1 MRTTL
6 NRRLGSLT
14 AVMWLGLIVI
24 GALGAWQN
32 RASMLQDRRQQLV
45 AIVQQAMDV
54 TQHYYAL
61 AQLGR
66 LSDADARQQ
75 ALDTLATMRYGK
87 DGYIA
92 VNDSHY
98 VILMNPMIPKMT
110 RQDGSAMR
118 DSVGQPIFPKLV
130 AAGNQP
136 DGGFAEYVGLLPGV
150 RTPASKTNF
159 VMHFDPWDW
168 YIATG
173 LYMKDVNLA
182 FRDQLLNWF
191 IMTMALGGLLSLIMW
206 FLLRGVR
213 RMLGGDMEVAVEIAG
228 QMSIGNLAAE
238 VPVFSRDSDSLLY
251 ALHKMRQGLV
261 DTVRRVRDGAE
272 HIDIGADEIAAGNG
286 DLSQRT
292 EEQAAAL
299 VQTASSMREFTENV
313 KRNAESAAQASQL
326 ASDAAI
332 VACSGSEVVDMA
344 VCTMSE
350 VSRRSEQIGSIIEV
364 IEGIAFQTNILAL
377 NAAVEAARAGEQG
390 RGFAVV
396 ASEVRSLAQRSAGA
410 AKEIKALIESSTE
423 VVQTGALQ
431 ITQAGKRMGE
441 IVASINQVKELL
453 EVISRASNEQSTG
466 IQEVDRAIGEMDQVT
481 QQNAALVEQAAA
493 AAHSLRDQVKSL
505 RGAIESFTLPA

>member
-1 MRTTL
+1 MTL
-6 NRRLGSLT
+6 NRRLGSLM
-14 AVMWLGLIVI
+14 AVMWLGLVLI

-32 RASMLQDRRQQLV
+32 RESMMQDRRGQLV
-45 AIVQQAMDV
+45 AIVQQALDV
-54 TQHYYAL
+54 TQHYYQL
-61 AQLGR
+61 AHQGR

-75 ALDTLATMRYGK
+75 ALATLETMRYAK

-98 VILMNPMIPKMT
+98 LVLMNPVIPKMNGK
-110 RQDGSAMR
+110 DGSAMR

-130 AAGNQP
+130 EAGNQP
-136 DGGFAEYVGLLPGV
+136 DGGFAEYVGLLPGA

-159 VMHFDPWDW
+159 VMHFEPWDW

-173 LYMKDVNLA
+173 LYTDDVDHA
-182 FRDQLLNWF
+182 FHRQLLKWF
-191 IMTMALGGLLSLIMW
+191 VMTISLGGLLSLIMW
-206 FLLRGVR
+206 FVLRSVR
-213 RMLGGDMEVAVEIAG
+213 RMLGGDMEVAVEVAG
-228 QMSIGNLAAE
+228 QMSSGNLAAE
-238 VPVFSRDSDSLLY
+238 VPVFSHDRASLLH
-251 ALHKMRQGLV
+251 ALHRMREGLV
-261 DTVRRVRDGAE
+261 DTVRRVSDGAE
-272 HIDIGADEIAAGNG
+272 SIDTGADEIAAGNS

-299 VQTASSMREFTENV
+299 VQTASSMSEITGNV

-326 ASDAAI
+326 ASDAAN
-332 VACSGSEVVDMA
+332 VAHSGREVVDEA
-344 VCTMSE
+344 VRTMSE
-350 VSRRSEQIGSIIEV
+350 ISRSSEQIGSIIEV

-396 ASEVRSLAQRSAGA
+396 ASEVRSLAQRSGGA
-410 AKEIKALIESSTE
+410 AKEIKALIESSTQ
-423 VVQTGALQ
+423 VVQTGASQ

-441 IVASINQVKELL
+441 IVASISHVNEIL

-466 IQEVDRAIGEMDQVT
+466 IEEVNRAIGEMDHVT

-505 RGAIESFTLPA
+505 RGAIASFTLPT